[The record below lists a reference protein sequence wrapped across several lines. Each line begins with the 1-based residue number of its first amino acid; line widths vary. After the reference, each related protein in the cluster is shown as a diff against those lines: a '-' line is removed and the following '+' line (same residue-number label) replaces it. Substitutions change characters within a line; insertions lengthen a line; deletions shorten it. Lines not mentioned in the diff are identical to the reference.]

1 MFLSASISTYNFV
14 NTEVQITQE
23 RKINETSFRIQ
34 LIQFLLPTI
43 HDSRLLEIKWKKYK
57 KIVWIRSHHLQ

>member
-43 HDSRLLEIKWKKYK
+43 HDLSFGNKVE
-57 KIVWIRSHHLQ
+57 KI

>member
-43 HDSRLLEIKWKKYK
+43 HDSCPRIWLKWSKFFFGFL
-57 KIVWIRSHHLQ
+57 SNLF